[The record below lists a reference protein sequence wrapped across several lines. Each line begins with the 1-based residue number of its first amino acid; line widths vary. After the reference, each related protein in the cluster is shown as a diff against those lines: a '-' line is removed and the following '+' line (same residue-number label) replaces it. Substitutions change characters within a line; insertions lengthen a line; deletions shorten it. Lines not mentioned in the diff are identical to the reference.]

1 MGDLFQETV
10 LISIFAATIRIATPL
25 IFAALGELITE
36 KAGILNLGV
45 EGTML
50 MAAFAGFAGAFVTGN
65 TLGGPWRLPW
75 RPGGLMAFLMVFMAA
90 TLKVEQVVTG
100 LALNM
105 LAAGMSLYLF
115 KVYFETLSLPTAEV
129 MPYLPIPVLADI
141 PWLGPIFFQQKGLT
155 YMAFLMVPAVWFFL
169 YRTKWGLEIR
179 ALGENPKVIDTKGM
193 SVTLRQYG
201 AVILGGVLIGIGGG
215 FRDHRFGRALRPRH
229 HRGPGLAGAGH
240 RDRRQLAAGRR
251 AACGAGLCLPR
262 CAATADP
269 GHRRGSALSD
279 LPRAA
284 LCHCDHADGAEKPPR
299 PLGSASSAGHTLFPG
314 RAMTTGADRT

>member
-65 TLGGPWRLPW
+65 TLAGLGLAMAA
-75 RPGGLMAFLMVFMAA
+75 GALMAFLLVFMAA

-129 MPYLPIPVLADI
+129 MPYLPIPFLADI

-155 YMAFLMVPAVWFFL
+155 YAAFLMVPVVWFFL
-169 YRTKWGLEIR
+169 FRTKWGLEIR

-193 SVTLRQYG
+193 SVSLRQYG
-201 AVILGGVLIGIGGG
+201 AVILGGLLIGAGGAFVTIGSVV
-215 FRDHRFGRALRPRH
+215 RFVPEITAGRGWLALVIVIAGNWRPS
-229 HRGPGLAGAGH
+229 GIL
-240 RDRRQLAAGRR
+240 LAALVFAFLDALQLQIQGV
-251 AACGAGLCLPR
+251 GVDLPYQIFL
-262 CAATADP
+262 ALPYVLAIVLMVLKS
-269 GHRRGSALSD
+269 RRGRSEEPA
-279 LPRAA
+279 R
-284 LCHCDHADGAEKPPR
+284 
-299 PLGSASSAGHTLFPG
+299 LGVPYFRGE
-314 RAMTTGADRT
+314 R

>member
-1 MGDLFQETV
+1 MGDLFQETI
-10 LISIFAATIRIATPL
+10 LIGIFAATIRIATPL

-50 MAAFAGFAGAFVTGN
+50 MAAFAGFAGSFMTGN
-65 TLGGPWRLPW
+65 TLAGLALAIVA
-75 RPGGLMAFLMVFMAA
+75 GGLMSFLMVFMAA

-129 MPYLPIPVLADI
+129 MPYL
-141 PWLGPIFFQQKGLT
+141 LGPIFFQQKGLT

-201 AVILGGVLIGIGGG
+201 AVILGGVLIGIGGAFVTIG
-215 FRDHRFGRALRPRH
+215 SVVRFVPDITAGRGWLALVIVIAGNWRP
-229 HRGPGLAGAGH
+229 AGVL
-240 RDRRQLAAGRR
+240 LAALVFAFLDALQLQIQGI
-251 AACGAGLCLPR
+251 GVDLPYQIFL
-262 CAATADP
+262 ALPYVIAIMLMVLKS
-269 GHRRGSALSD
+269 RRGRSEA
-279 LPRAA
+279 PAR
-284 LCHCDHADGAEKPPR
+284 
-299 PLGSASSAGHTLFPG
+299 LGIPYFRGE
-314 RAMTTGADRT
+314 R